1 MTLYRY
7 EAAAT
12 SGDLVVGEMEAADRS
27 AVIAHLQEIGYVPI
41 RADAARH
48 GLTSRLFTPWL
59 TFRRKSK
66 AVDLTF
72 LTQQLGTMVQAG
84 LALDRALEVAL
95 RVIKTTAERDCLR
108 SVLDL
113 VRGGRSLADAMAAQ
127 GGLFPPYYIG
137 MVRAGEAGGSLD
149 VTLRYLAELLER
161 SKAAHEQVK
170 SALVYPLIVLA
181 TGGASIAILFGFV
194 IPRFRPLFEQSG
206 SALPLP
212 TQIVLALS
220 DGVRDDWWMA
230 LIAIALAVMMWRRY
244 VRTPDGRRWRD
255 ARLLRLP
262 LVGDLVTK
270 IEISRFSRTLGTLL
284 LNGVSPLTALVIT
297 HETITNVALRDGLS
311 TVLDSVKEGKGLSE
325 PLARTGLV
333 PTLAVQLTHVG
344 EETARLDSM
353 LLKIGEIYEQETKR
367 SIERLLAFLV
377 PAVTIGLGIIV
388 ALVIGTIMT
397 AVLSVYDLAI

>member
-7 EAAAT
+7 EAAAA
-12 SGDLVVGEMEAADRS
+12 SGDLVVGEMEASDRN

-41 RADAARH
+41 RADTART
-48 GLTSRLFTPWL
+48 GLISRIFTPSITL
-59 TFRRKSK
+59 RSKQK

-72 LTQQLGTMVQAG
+72 LTQQLATMIQAG

-95 RVIKTTAERDCLR
+95 RVIKTPAERDCLR
-108 SVLDL
+108 SLLDL
-113 VRGGRSLADAMAAQ
+113 VRAGRSLADAMAAQ

-149 VTLRYLAELLER
+149 VTLRYLSELLER
-161 SKAAHEQVK
+161 SKAAREQVK
-170 SALVYPLIVLA
+170 SALLYPLIVLA

-206 SALPLP
+206 GELPLS
-212 TQIVLALS
+212 TQVVLALS

-230 LIAIALAVMMWRRY
+230 LVVIAVVVLAWRRY
-244 VRTPDGRRWRD
+244 VRTPEGRRWRD
-255 ARLLRLP
+255 TRLLRLP
-262 LVGDLVTK
+262 LIGDLVTK

-284 LNGVSPLTALVIT
+284 LNGVSPLTALAIT
-297 HETITNVALRDGLS
+297 HETVTNIALREGLS
-311 TVLDSVKEGKGLSE
+311 TVIESVKEGKGLSE

-344 EETARLDSM
+344 EETARLDTM

-377 PAVTIGLGIIV
+377 PAVTIGLGLVV
-388 ALVIGTIMT
+388 ALVIGAIMT
-397 AVLSVYDLAI
+397 AVLSVYDLAV

>member
-7 EAAAT
+7 EAAAA
-12 SGDLVVGEMEAADRS
+12 SGDLVVGEMEASDRN

-41 RADAARH
+41 RADTART
-48 GLTSRLFTPWL
+48 GLISRIFTPSITL
-59 TFRRKSK
+59 RSKQK

-72 LTQQLGTMVQAG
+72 LTQQLATMIQAG

-95 RVIKTTAERDCLR
+95 RVIKTPAERDCLR
-108 SVLDL
+108 SLLDL
-113 VRGGRSLADAMAAQ
+113 VRAGRSLADAMAAQ

-149 VTLRYLAELLER
+149 VTLRYLSELLER
-161 SKAAHEQVK
+161 SKAAREQVK
-170 SALVYPLIVLA
+170 SALLYPLIVLA

-206 SALPLP
+206 GELPLS
-212 TQIVLALS
+212 TQVVLALS

-230 LIAIALAVMMWRRY
+230 LVVIAVVVLAWRRY
-244 VRTPDGRRWRD
+244 VRTPEGRRWRD
-255 ARLLRLP
+255 TRLLRLP
-262 LVGDLVTK
+262 LIGDLVTK

-284 LNGVSPLTALVIT
+284 LNGVSPLTALAIT
-297 HETITNVALRDGLS
+297 HETVTNIALREGLS
-311 TVLDSVKEGKGLSE
+311 TVLESVKEGKGLSE

-344 EETARLDSM
+344 EETARLDTM

-377 PAVTIGLGIIV
+377 PAVTIGLGLVV
-388 ALVIGTIMT
+388 ALVIGAIMT
-397 AVLSVYDLAI
+397 AVLSVYDLAV

>member
-7 EAAAT
+7 EAAAA
-12 SGDLVVGEMEAADRS
+12 SGDLIVGEMEASDRN

-41 RADAARH
+41 RADTARTGLAA
-48 GLTSRLFTPWL
+48 RLFTSSL
-59 TFRRKSK
+59 TLRRKAK

-72 LTQQLGTMVQAG
+72 LTQQLATMVQAG

-95 RVIKTTAERDCLR
+95 RVIETTAERDCVR
-108 SVLDL
+108 SIFDL

-149 VTLRYLAELLER
+149 VTLRYLAELLDR
-161 SKAAHEQVK
+161 SKAAREQVK

-194 IPRFRPLFEQSG
+194 IPRFRPLFEQAG
-206 SALPLP
+206 GELPLP

-230 LIAIALAVMMWRRY
+230 LVAVVIAVLLWRRY

-255 ARLLRLP
+255 AHLLRLP

-270 IEISRFSRTLGTLL
+270 LEISRFSRTLGTLL
-284 LNGVSPLTALVIT
+284 LNGVSPLTALTIT
-297 HETITNVALRDGLS
+297 HETITNVALRDGLA

-325 PLARTGLV
+325 PLAQTGLV

-353 LLKIGEIYEQETKR
+353 LLKIGEIYEEETKR

-397 AVLSVYDLAI
+397 AVLSVYDLAL